1 MMVGAAVCRAAL
13 WCGLLLT
20 CATGAVEAA
29 GRPVT
34 LSAPDGVTL
43 SGELYEAA
51 STPAPAVVLVHML
64 GRSRADWD
72 ELATTLASAGVTALA
87 IDVRGHGAS
96 GGSARPLT
104 DAVQDVRAALQ
115 WLSQR
120 PGVRPDALGLV
131 GASMGANLAVLAAL
145 DAPLARVVATVSLTL
160 DYQGLRVSADAFRTL
175 AGRAVWMAASRDDP
189 YAARTIAELT
199 NEGMPAAEQV
209 LSAEPAH
216 GSLLLRAD
224 PEVVRALVDW
234 LRVRLLS

>member
-1 MMVGAAVCRAAL
+1 MSPRAAAG
-13 WCGLLLT
+13 WVMMCCGLLL
-20 CATGAVEAA
+20 AEAAGAA

-34 LSAPDGVTL
+34 LSSADGVTL

-51 STPAPAVVLVHML
+51 ATPAPAVVLVHML

-72 ELATTLASAGVTALA
+72 DTATALAAAGVTALA

-96 GGSARPLT
+96 GGSVRPLT
-104 DAVQDVRAALQ
+104 DAVQDVRSALQ

-145 DAPLARVVATVSLTL
+145 DQPLARVVATVSLTL
-160 DYQGLRVSADAFRTL
+160 DYQGLRISTEAFKAL
-175 AGRAVWMAASRDDP
+175 GGRAVWMAASREDP
-189 YAARTIAELT
+189 YAARTVAELSK
-199 NEGMPAAEQV
+199 EAPVPVEQI
-209 LSAEPAH
+209 LSVEPAH

-224 PEVVRALVDW
+224 PEVARSLVDW